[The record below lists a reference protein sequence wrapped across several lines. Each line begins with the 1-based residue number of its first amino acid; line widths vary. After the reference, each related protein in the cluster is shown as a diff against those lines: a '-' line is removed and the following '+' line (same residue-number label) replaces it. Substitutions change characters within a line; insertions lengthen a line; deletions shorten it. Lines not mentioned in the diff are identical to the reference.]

1 VDGHPQW
8 TGKVKTVTFN
18 MAGSES
24 GLAGCGAVTSMP
36 LLQDTPDSKVWTTLD
51 MPYNG
56 FLVVDAEGLV
66 VARVTDTL
74 FPAAGPTLSS
84 IVSPIVP

>member
-1 VDGHPQW
+1 
-8 TGKVKTVTFN
+8 
-18 MAGSES
+18 
-24 GLAGCGAVTSMP
+24 MP